1 MDQEKIIELNVNFDR
16 PIIIII
22 LLVIILIESVFI
34 YYGRSFS
41 TEVDSVNPDIFD
53 RNFEEPES
61 LDELIFDLNVIGCKN
76 VIEWGN
82 DYWSGKHLMLEYI
95 DAIQLAKESPFV
107 GYNRGFIA
115 FIIFTEGE
123 FQIWMK

>member
-1 MDQEKIIELNVNFDR
+1 MIA
-16 PIIIII
+16 I
-22 LLVIILIESVFI
+22 LLAIILIESVFI
-34 YYGRSFS
+34 YYGGSFS
-41 TEVDSVNPDIFD
+41 TEGDGVSPVIFD

-61 LDELIFDLNVIGCKN
+61 IDELIFDLNVIGCKN

-82 DYWSGKHLMLEYI
+82 DYWSGTHLVLEYT

-115 FIIFTEGE
+115 FIIFTEGK